1 MAKKQIATVVTEI
14 TPPAKKA
21 APRVRSA
28 KHRTESA
35 PATPQPESQEVIA
48 QIAYGYW
55 ESRGGKGGNPVDDWF
70 RAEAELRHRA

>member
-1 MAKKQIATVVTEI
+1 MAKKQIATVTEL
-14 TPPAKKA
+14 TLPAKKA

-35 PATPQPESQEVIA
+35 PATPQLESQEVIA
-48 QIAYGYW
+48 KIAYGYW

-70 RAEAELRHRA
+70 RAEAELRRIA